1 MVIYDC
7 LNTKDCRF
15 LYKNQTYVD
24 KMKCVKLKKRM
35 GKFYRG
41 KKRKEYGFKE
51 YCMSEYSDTGCC
63 LKNPSKLFFKEV
75 GKVKPPKSKK
85 KTRINW
91 PWGREKRL
99 AAAYANIGNEPGAGG
114 INSIFMDRRST
125 HNKSR
130 TSFVPTSNR
139 EVPITKHI
147 SRATRVTLKPT
158 SIKTGKYDECGWKN
172 TKYKSCEGKKYPVC
186 AKRRRT
192 FSKRKK
198 SSDGLDSKK
207 YNEYC
212 IPNGKTKRNT
222 GCCISKKHNRLTW
235 KQIPNKKGKYKSRA
249 EKANSNK
256 IYESSAF

>member
-1 MVIYDC
+1 MSIYDC
-7 LNTKDCRF
+7 LNTEECRF
-15 LYKNQTYVD
+15 FYNGQTDVN

-41 KKRKEYGFKE
+41 KTKKEDGFKE
-51 YCMSEYSDTGCC
+51 HCMSKYSDTGCC

-99 AAAYANIGNEPGAGG
+99 VAAYANIGKENGEDG

-125 HNKSR
+125 PNKSR
-130 TSFVPTSNR
+130 LTFVPTSNNSQ
-139 EVPITKHI
+139 PTTYSG
-147 SRATRVTLKPT
+147 SRKVTLKPT
-158 SIKTGKYDECGWKN
+158 SIKTGKYNKCGWETHLN
-172 TKYKSCEGKKYPVC
+172 YKKCQDEKYPIC
-186 AKRRRT
+186 AKKRRS

-198 SSDGLDSKK
+198 SSDGFDSKK

-249 EKANSNK
+249 EKTNSNK
-256 IYESSAF
+256 MFELSAF